1 MVPDEFTPADALVI
15 FGITGDLARKMT
27 FRALYRLA
35 GRGRLNV
42 PVIGVDL
49 DDLTTPELRTF
60 ARQAINER
68 VDRLNEA
75 TFQVLADQLTYVAG
89 NISEVATCERLADA
103 LKGSRSP
110 LYYLET
116 PPSAFAN
123 IVRCLGKAGLLENAT
138 VAVEKPFGHDL
149 KSACELEHHL
159 SEFIAQD
166 RLLLVDHFLGKEPV
180 MDIQFLRFANAVLEP
195 VWNRQ
200 HVACMQVTMAE
211 KIGVEGR
218 GTTFDS
224 LGTVRDVVQNHLLQM
239 IGLMAMEPA
248 AGASAD
254 ELQDKKVE
262 VFRAMPDAQPTRC
275 VRGQYDGYRQVP
287 GVAPDSETETFV
299 ALRLDIDN
307 WRWQG
312 IPFFVRAGK
321 ALACKG
327 TEVRVCFRRP
337 PRLAFVPSPPRP
349 EANQFILRVDPEP
362 GLRMV
367 FQSKGPL
374 TGTSQPVH
382 LDLRFADELGLPP
395 EPYERLLDAS
405 LRGDHHL
412 FARRDGVE
420 ETWRIVQPLL
430 DSPPPVVSY
439 RPGSF
444 GPPGADFIV
453 RGFPAWRDPWLPD
466 GTAKRGRALA
476 CVCRVRWKGPGA
488 HGRYSGP
495 RP

>member
-1 MVPDEFTPADALVI
+1 MAPAELAPPDALVI

-35 GRGRLNV
+35 DRGRLRV
-42 PVIGVDL
+42 PVVGVDL
-49 DDLTTPELRTF
+49 DDMTTSALRAL
-60 ARQAINER
+60 ARQAITER
-68 VDRLNEA
+68 VDQLNET
-75 TFQVLADQLTYVAG
+75 TFEAMARRMTYVAG
-89 NISEVATCERLADA
+89 HISDPATCEQLADA
-103 LKGSRSP
+103 LKGARHP

-116 PPSAFAN
+116 PPWAFAP
-123 IVRCLGKAGLLENAT
+123 IVHCLGKAGLLEDAT

-149 KSACELEHHL
+149 ASARELEHDL
-159 SEFIAQD
+159 CEFLDESQ
-166 RLLLVDHFLGKEPV
+166 LLLVDHFLGKEPV

-200 HVACMQVTMAE
+200 NVACMQVTMAE

-218 GTTFDS
+218 GATFDS

-254 ELQDKKVE
+254 ELADKKVE
-262 VFRAMPDAQPTRC
+262 VFRAMPDAQPARC
-275 VRGQYDGYRQVP
+275 VRGQYDGYRQLP
-287 GVAPDSETETFV
+287 GVAPDSGTETFV

-307 WRWQG
+307 WRWSG

-321 ALACKG
+321 ALGCKG

-374 TGTSQPVH
+374 SGTSQPVH

-395 EPYERLLDAS
+395 EPYERLLDAA
-405 LRGDHHL
+405 LRADHHL

-430 DSPPPVVSY
+430 DTPPPLVCY

-444 GPPGADFIV
+444 GPRGAEYIV
-453 RGFPAWRDPWLPD
+453 RGFPAWRSPWLPCP
-466 GTAKRGRALA
+466 T
-476 CVCRVRWKGPGA
+476 P
-488 HGRYSGP
+488 P
-495 RP
+495 

>member
-1 MVPDEFTPADALVI
+1 VVPTDLTPADALVI
-15 FGITGDLARKMT
+15 FGVAGDLARKMT

-35 GRGRLNV
+35 DQGRLHV

-49 DDLTTPELRTF
+49 ADMTTPELRAL
-60 ARQAINER
+60 ARQAIGES
-68 VDRLNEA
+68 VDRLNDS
-75 TFQVLADQLTYVAG
+75 TFKLLSNRLTYVAG
-89 NISEVATCERLADA
+89 NISDPARCETLAGA
-103 LKGSRSP
+103 LKGAKNP

-116 PPSAFAN
+116 PPSAFTN
-123 IVRCLGKAGLLENAT
+123 IVRCLGKAGLLDGAT
-138 VAVEKPFGHDL
+138 VAAEKPFGHDL
-149 KSACELEHHL
+149 ASARELECDL
-159 SEFIAQD
+159 CEFLGEDQ
-166 RLLLVDHFLGKEPV
+166 LLLVDHFLGKEPV

-200 HVACMQVTMAE
+200 NVACMQVTMAE
-211 KIGVEGR
+211 KIGAEGR
-218 GTTFDS
+218 GATFDS
-224 LGTVRDVVQNHLLQM
+224 LGTVRDVVQNHVLQM

-248 AGASAD
+248 VGASAD
-254 ELQDKKVE
+254 ELQDKKLE
-262 VFRAMPDAQPTRC
+262 VFRAMPDAQPARC
-275 VRGQYDGYRQVP
+275 VRGQYDGYRQVS
-287 GVAPDSETETFV
+287 GVAPDSATETFV

-367 FQSKGPL
+367 LQSKGPL
-374 TGTSQPVH
+374 SGTSQPVH

-395 EPYERLLDAS
+395 EPYERLLDAA

-430 DSPPPVVSY
+430 DTPPPLVGY
-439 RPGSF
+439 RRGSF
-444 GPPGADFIV
+444 GPPGADYIV
-453 RGFPAWRDPWLPD
+453 RGFPAWRHPWLPD
-466 GTAKRGRALA
+466 SH
-476 CVCRVRWKGPGA
+476 CR
-488 HGRYSGP
+488 
-495 RP
+495 